1 MYSLQELIASMRSV
15 FTTDQIKQLMRPARE
30 AAPGSSLFLGQHT
43 NPAANARRLR
53 KRQIGHRQYRL
64 VMKAV
69 RRNEK
74 AARELLS

>member
-15 FTTDQIKQLMRPARE
+15 FTTDQIKRLMKPMGTPLE
-30 AAPGSSLFLGQHT
+30 PNLFLGQHT

>member
-15 FTTDQIKQLMRPARE
+15 FTTDQIKRLMRPARE
-30 AAPGSSLFLGQHT
+30 VAGPDLFLGQHT